1 MLSWI
6 RGRRSDHLLDDKDGA
21 SILLDELAGKDP
33 IPALELVSSYLD
45 AVKTAENL
53 KPGRAF
59 EIVDLLDRTGRPL
72 ERRLNQALVAEG
84 QRLTRFQ
91 QARLWTTVY
100 AYWTQITEGY
110 RFCLAKYEVGAVG
123 AGALKPQLPRITCRA
138 MRACTG
144 QLKCTLLRYGPV
156 EPRVWQDLGGMYL
169 LAESLRFA
177 QSTLGVYRGAKGESS
192 PERELLRALML
203 AVSSPDALL
212 PAQIEI
218 AERVSAQ
225 LADRFRMA
233 PRPARGVHYIF
244 ELSGERPPGRL
255 PANSRLTASM
265 RGFGAGE
272 AAAEVEQIMRSI
284 DRNQALPPDLALGGD
299 YDPALV
305 QTTLRH
311 LLRYWAPTL
320 PQRKERR
327 RRHVERVSVVHDYEE
342 VVANVGGLFFES
354 PFVSNEE
361 EWVVENESEGGFG
374 AFVSQ
379 PNGAWLKVGSLIG
392 IRREDGVSW
401 GAAIVRR
408 VTLDDNGNRHIGIE
422 LLARG
427 GAAVTILAAS
437 MSAKDSRIAPEGE
450 LCILLPSAAVQ
461 TGEATLLMRPGL
473 FSPARSLVMR
483 AYDRQYLLVPV
494 GLTRSSD
501 EFDLGR
507 YRILK
512 QLA

>member
-6 RGRRSDHLLDDKDGA
+6 RRGRSDHPLDDKDA
-21 SILLDELAGKDP
+21 AKMLLDELAGKDP
-33 IPALELVSSYLD
+33 IPALEQLSSYLD
-45 AVKTAENL
+45 AVKTADNL

-59 EIVDLLDRTGRPL
+59 EIVDLLDRTGRAAQ
-72 ERRLNQALVAEG
+72 RGLNQAFVDEA

-100 AYWTQITEGY
+100 AYWTQIAEGY

-123 AGALKPQLPRITCRA
+123 AAALTPQLPRIICRA

-144 QLKCTLLRYGPV
+144 QLKWSLLRYGPV
-156 EPRVWQDLGGMYL
+156 EPRVWHDLGALYS
-169 LAESLRFA
+169 LAEALQLS
-177 QSTLGVYRGAKGESS
+177 QVTLSVYRGAKGESS

-203 AVSSPDALL
+203 AVSAPDGLL
-212 PAQIEI
+212 PVQIEI
-218 AERVSAQ
+218 AERVIAQ
-225 LADRFRMA
+225 LAGSFRIA
-233 PRPARGVHYIF
+233 SRPSRAVHYIF
-244 ELSGERPPGRL
+244 QVSGEHPPGRL
-255 PANSRLTASM
+255 PANARLTPGM
-265 RGFGAGE
+265 RFFGAGDASLQLEQSIQSLE
-272 AAAEVEQIMRSI
+272 ADQQPS
-284 DRNQALPPDLALGGD
+284 PDLAAGGD
-299 YDPALV
+299 YDPGLV
-305 QTTLRH
+305 EVTLRH
-311 LLRYWAPTL
+311 LLRYWGPK
-320 PQRKERR
+320 PPERKQRR
-327 RRHVERVSVVHDYEE
+327 RRHVERVSVVHNYEE

-408 VTLDDNGNRHIGIE
+408 VTLDENGNRYTGIE

-427 GAAVTILAAS
+427 GAAVTIMLGS
-437 MSAKDSRIAPEGE
+437 TSAKDDRISPEGE
-450 LCILLPSAAVQ
+450 LCVLLPSATVQ

-473 FSPARSLVMR
+473 FSLARSLVMR

-501 EFDLGR
+501 EFDVGR